1 MATVVD
7 FTKQGNQVQVT
18 TTIDSVAGPIQCYVG
33 YPARY
38 SFNAAGTIFNLQFAN
53 ANSYSCALADLRFA
67 GSGTAPA
74 SVAAALTAA
83 SAIFGVFP

>member
-1 MATVVD
+1 MATVTD

-18 TTIDSVAGPIQCYVG
+18 QTIDTVAQPIQCYVG
-33 YPARY
+33 WPVKY
-38 SFNAAGTIFNLQFAN
+38 SFNAAGNIFNVHFVN
-53 ANSYSCALADLRFA
+53 GDSYSSPLADLRFA
-67 GSGTAPA
+67 ASGTAPA